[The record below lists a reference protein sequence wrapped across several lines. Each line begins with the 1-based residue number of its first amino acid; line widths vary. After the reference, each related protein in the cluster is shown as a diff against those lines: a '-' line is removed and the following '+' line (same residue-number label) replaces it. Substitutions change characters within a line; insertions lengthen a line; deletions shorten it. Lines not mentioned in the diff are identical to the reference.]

1 MVDTEVKE
9 KKNTL
14 IKTKGLVSEYL
25 SKFGISVTTSAEIR
39 LSKLLKTMCL
49 L

>member
-14 IKTKGLVSEYL
+14 IKTKGFIILP
-25 SKFGISVTTSAEIR
+25 KTWTTCEVE
-39 LSKLLKTMCL
+39 
-49 L
+49 